1 MNDIPA
7 ANTVAPGLAARRGAA
22 ELLGAVLTR
31 RRPLDEAI
39 TVEMATGHLAA
50 ASPRDRAFARQIA
63 ATTLR
68 RLGTID
74 HAIGRLLDR
83 ELPKRAG
90 ATQNILRAGAAEML
104 FLGVAP
110 HAAVSMAVEAAA
122 RDGAARHFKA
132 LVNAVLRRL
141 SREGAALIDNLDTE
155 RLDTPD
161 WLWKSW
167 LAAYGEETTRAI
179 IRAHYADPPLDLSV
193 KRDSERAQWAETL
206 GADLLP
212 TGTLR
217 LAGAGRIE
225 ELPGFA
231 DGAWWV
237 QDAAAALP
245 ALLLGDVAGRDVL
258 DLCAAPGGKTAEL
271 AARGAHVTALDRS
284 APRLE
289 RLKENLARL
298 GLEAESVVADAAEY
312 APGRTW
318 ERILLDAPCSA
329 TGTARRHPDVLH
341 LKSPADR
348 DKLIVLQARLI
359 ARAAEL
365 LAPGGT
371 LVYCTCSLEPEEG
384 VERVEAF
391 LAARPDFA
399 RQSIAADEIAGE
411 AGWLTEA
418 GDLRTL
424 PSHLDGRG
432 GLDGFYAARLTRRG

>member
-1 MNDIPA
+1 MNDVPSE
-7 ANTVAPGLAARRGAA
+7 NTVAPGLAARRGAA
-22 ELLGAVLTR
+22 ELLSAVLTR
-31 RRPLDEAI
+31 RRPLDDAI

-50 ASPRDRAFARQIA
+50 ASPRDRAFARLIA

-74 HAIGRLLDR
+74 HVIAAMLDR

-90 ATQNILRAGAAEML
+90 VTQNILRAGAAEIL
-104 FLGVAP
+104 FLGVAA
-110 HAAVSMAVEAAA
+110 HAAVDMGVETAA
-122 RDGAARHFKA
+122 RDSAARHFKP
-132 LVNAVLRRL
+132 LVNAVLRRIA
-141 SREGAALIDNLDTE
+141 REGKPLLDHLDTE

-167 LAAYGEETTRAI
+167 LAAYGEATTRAI

-193 KRDSERAQWAETL
+193 KRASERAQWAETL

-225 ELPGFA
+225 ALPGFA

-245 ALLLGDVAGRDVL
+245 VRLLGDVAGREVL

-271 AARGAHVTALDRS
+271 AALGARVTALDRS

-298 GLEAESVVADAAEY
+298 NLEAETIVADAGDY

-348 DKLIVLQARLI
+348 DKLTVLQARLI
-359 ARAAEL
+359 ARAAAL
-365 LAPGGT
+365 LAPGGV

-384 VERVEAF
+384 VARIEAF
-391 LAARPDFA
+391 LAAQSDVV
-399 RQSIAADEIAGE
+399 RQPIAADDVAGLAE
-411 AGWLTEA
+411 LLTPA

-424 PSHLDGRG
+424 PAHFGDRG
-432 GLDGFYAARLTRRG
+432 GLDGFYAARLVRHG

>member
-1 MNDIPA
+1 MNDPA
-7 ANTVAPGLAARRGAA
+7 PENTVAPGLAARRGAA

-50 ASPRDRAFARQIA
+50 ASPRDRAFARLIA

-68 RLGTID
+68 HLGTID
-74 HAIGRLLDR
+74 HVIGAMLDR

-90 ATQNILRAGAAEML
+90 PTQNILRAGAAEML
-104 FLGVAP
+104 FLGVAA
-110 HAAVSMAVEAAA
+110 HAAVDMGVEAAA
-122 RDGAARHFKA
+122 HDSAARHFKP
-132 LVNAVLRRL
+132 LVNALLRRL
-141 SREGAALIDNLDTE
+141 AREGKSVLDDLDTE

-161 WLWKSW
+161 WLWESW
-167 LAAYGEETTRAI
+167 CAAYGEETARAI

-193 KRDSERAQWAETL
+193 KHDSERAQWAETL

-217 LAGAGRIE
+217 LSGAGRIE
-225 ELPGFA
+225 ALPGFA
-231 DGAWWV
+231 EGAWWV
-237 QDAAAALP
+237 QDVAAALP
-245 ALLLGDVAGRDVL
+245 VRLFGDVASREVL

-271 AARGAHVTALDRS
+271 ASRGAQVTALDRS
-284 APRLE
+284 GPRLE

-298 GLEAESVVADAAEY
+298 DLAAETVVADATGF

-318 ERILLDAPCSA
+318 ERVLLDAPCTA

-348 DKLIVLQARLI
+348 DKLCQLQAKLL
-359 ARAAEL
+359 AQAATL
-365 LAPGGT
+365 VAPGGL
-371 LVYCTCSLEPEEG
+371 LVYCTCSLEPAEG
-384 VERVEAF
+384 AAQVEAF
-391 LAARPDFA
+391 LAAHDEFSRVPIEA
-399 RQSIAADEIAGE
+399 SEIAGLPE
-411 AGWLTEA
+411 LLTPA

-424 PSHLDGRG
+424 PAHLAAQG
-432 GLDGFYAARLTRRG
+432 GLDGFYAARLGRRG